1 MICVLSCKVTKIFE
15 KSLANFSPAK
25 SARRIAQ
32 IVLDKLAEGGEVGEA
47 EIHGDLL
54 DGAVR
59 EAQGLRDGVQGVLVD
74 PRQGRLAAGLL
85 NNLEYVVDSLV
96 IEDAGALVAL
106 IYPDWPLATQKGMD
120 KAALEAHLTSLLPA
134 INRELPNYSHLKKF
148 EFMPEDFERTPKR
161 SIKRYI
167 YQRK

>member
-59 EAQGLRDGVQGVLVD
+59 EAQGRF
-74 PRQGRLAAGLL
+74 AAGLL
-85 NNLEYVVDSLV
+85 HGGQKVLGRDWLE
-96 IEDAGALVAL
+96 G
-106 IYPDWPLATQKGMD
+106 WLAQVPQYL
-120 KAALEAHLTSLLPA
+120 A
-134 INRELPNYSHLKKF
+134 
-148 EFMPEDFERTPKR
+148 
-161 SIKRYI
+161 
-167 YQRK
+167 QV